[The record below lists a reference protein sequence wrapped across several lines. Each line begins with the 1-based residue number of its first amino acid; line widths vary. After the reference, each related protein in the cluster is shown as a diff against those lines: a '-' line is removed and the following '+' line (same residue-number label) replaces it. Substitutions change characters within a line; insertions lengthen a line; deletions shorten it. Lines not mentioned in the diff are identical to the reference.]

1 MAAGRTKV
9 VVIDDDATDRM
20 LLARALAEG
29 WPDAV
34 LVEAENGEEGIRLV
48 RSEAPDIVLVDLRMP
63 GLDGFAVLRWLRFE
77 AIAQSFR
84 VAVLTTSQETID
96 QRRSQELNADLF
108 FSKPTQLAGYRC
120 LVEDLRRIFAVDGGI
135 GGLTNGAASR

>member
-1 MAAGRTKV
+1 MAGARTKII
-9 VVIDDDATDRM
+9 VIDDDATDRM
-20 LLARALAEG
+20 LLVRAFAED
-29 WPDAV
+29 WPEAIV
-34 LVEAENGEEGIRLV
+34 VEAENGEEGIRLV
-48 RSEAPDIVLVDLRMP
+48 RSEAPHIVLVDLRMP

-108 FSKPTQLAGYRC
+108 FSKPTQLAGYRG
-120 LVEDLRRIFAVDGGI
+120 LVEDLRRMFAVDG
-135 GGLTNGAASR
+135 ASAG